1 MGCSYLESGRCDGR
15 MYRAY
20 GGFMTKA
27 FVLSACRSE
36 DRGPETFVSHQ
47 DLSGDVRI
55 TVGRLYRVR
64 LRQNSAKQVV

>member
-1 MGCSYLESGRCDGR
+1 
-15 MYRAY
+15 
-20 GGFMTKA
+20 MTKA